1 MSSLLRAAEIRPRV
15 SYRTIQVGTILFDEV
30 PTGDEVVQI
39 PGSGLTLTSSDNEF
53 YPLVRL
59 EAWDGPAVLVE
70 SPWEYERIFD
80 GSLLS
85 LLAVVDLNG
94 VTYGEIA
101 APEGRS
107 RIRVLCRGRNH
118 VEASTA
124 LNPFPPESP
133 HEDPLEF
140 WVIQVWPA

>member
-1 MSSLLRAAEIRPRV
+1 MTSLVSVADIRPRV
-15 SYRTIQVGTILFDEV
+15 SYRTIQVGTILFDEA
-30 PTGDEVVQI
+30 PTGDGIVQI
-39 PGSGLTLTSSDNEF
+39 PGSGLTLTSSDNDF

-59 EAWDGPAVLVE
+59 EVWDGPAVHTGSL
-70 SPWEYERIFD
+70 WEYQRTFG

-85 LLAVVDLNG
+85 QLAVVDLNG
-94 VTYGEIA
+94 VSYGEIA
-101 APEGRS
+101 VPAGKS

-118 VEASTA
+118 VEASIA
-124 LNPFPPESP
+124 LTPFPPEGP